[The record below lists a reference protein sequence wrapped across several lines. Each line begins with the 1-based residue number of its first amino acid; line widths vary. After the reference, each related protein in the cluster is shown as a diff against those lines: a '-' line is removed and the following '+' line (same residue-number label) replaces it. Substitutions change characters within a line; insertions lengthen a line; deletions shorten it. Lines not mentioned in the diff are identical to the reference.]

1 MTIHQ
6 SADCRPLNGEGVRME
21 LSVIILAKNEENNI
35 KDCIKS
41 VLPLQAEIIVLDDGS
56 TDRTCEFA
64 EKLGARIEP
73 VPKGVKG
80 FGEKRCYATG
90 LASHDVVFHLDS
102 DERVQEELVHEI
114 EKYIPHMGFNT
125 VFEIPRLTYLF
136 GRPIRHCGWY
146 PDYVRRIYNRRHTDF
161 TNVLVHES
169 VFIKKDSAI
178 RKFKAPILHFSYPTL
193 ESYYKKQAVYPV
205 LWGRQKARQKKRT
218 SLLSIPFRALFF
230 FIKTYVIRLG
240 FLDGRAGLWLSF
252 ANMSYEC
259 SKYLCLYEAQNENC
273 PEDPDVKG
281 TKKSF

>member
-1 MTIHQ
+1 
-6 SADCRPLNGEGVRME
+6 
-21 LSVIILAKNEENNI
+21 
-35 KDCIKS
+35 
-41 VLPLQAEIIVLDDGS
+41 
-56 TDRTCEFA
+56 
-64 EKLGARIEP
+64 
-73 VPKGVKG
+73 
-80 FGEKRCYATG
+80 
-90 LASHDVVFHLDS
+90 
-102 DERVQEELVHEI
+102 
-114 EKYIPHMGFNT
+114 MGFNT

-205 LWGRQKARQKKRT
+205 LWGREN
-218 SLLSIPFRALFF
+218 
-230 FIKTYVIRLG
+230 VIRWG
-240 FLDGRAGLWLSF
+240 VLDGRAGLWLSF